1 MNLYLIPLMVVLVLC
16 SAFFSSSEISY
27 ATANK
32 LHIRSAAENGSKRA
46 GRVLWIQEH
55 FPSFLSTILVG
66 NNLVNIAF
74 SSVMTLLLAARLGSS
89 GETAAPLVSTA
100 VLLVFG
106 EIVPKLVGTNQ
117 ADRLVYLYVFPLR
130 FFMRLFTPVV
140 FVVNAIVRRLSRFW
154 TPAETEPE
162 VTDEELVN
170 ILETI
175 EEEGVFTEKESELIK
190 SAIEFSDVTAMDI
203 YIPRVD
209 VSAFNLDDGI
219 EELLKDDD
227 MLSYSR
233 IPVYQE
239 SIDNI
244 LGILSTKK
252 LLKAAAIQPLN
263 EIRVDDLLSPPVYVH
278 KTRTIS
284 SILKEF
290 RKKHL
295 MMAVVVDEFGGTM
308 GILTLEDILEE
319 IVGDIFDES
328 DEIEQDVVAEGENSF
343 TVDGSM
349 NIEDFFE
356 YVGYTPPDFD
366 SEYTTMGGWAVEMLD
381 RFPKAGDHFIW
392 DRFDVTVTAAEAMR
406 VETLNIHLLP
416 PPETAES

>member
-1 MNLYLIPLMVVLVLC
+1 MIWLLVLMVLLVIC

-32 LHIRSAAENGSKRA
+32 LHIRSAAEAGDRRA
-46 GRVLWIQEH
+46 KGAQWISDH
-55 FPSFLSTILVG
+55 FPKFLSTILVG

-74 SSVMTLLLAARLGSS
+74 TSVVTLLLNQYYGSA
-89 GETAAPLVSTA
+89 GESAAPLVSTA

-106 EIVPKLVGTNQ
+106 EIIPKIVGTSQ
-117 ADRLVYLYVFPLR
+117 ADRLVYFYVFPLR
-130 FFMRLFTPVV
+130 FFMTLFTPVV
-140 FVVNAIVRRLSRFW
+140 AVVNAIVGKLGRLW
-154 TPAETEPE
+154 TPEEQEPE
-162 VTDEELVN
+162 VTDDELVS

-175 EEEGVFTEKESELIK
+175 EEEGVFTEQESELIK

-203 YIPRVD
+203 LVPRVD
-209 VSAFNLDDGI
+209 MTAFNLDDGL
-219 EELLKDDD
+219 EELLEDDD

-233 IPVYQE
+233 IPVYRE
-239 SIDNI
+239 TIDNI

-252 LLKAAAIQPLN
+252 LLKAAVTQPLD
-263 EIRVDDLLSPPVYVH
+263 EIDVDELLSPPVYVH
-278 KTRTIS
+278 KTRNIS

-295 MMAVVVDEFGGTM
+295 MMAVVVDEFGGTL

-328 DEIEQDVVAEGENSF
+328 DEVELDVVPEGEDIY
-343 TVDGSM
+343 TVDGGT

-356 YVGYTPPDFD
+356 YIGYTPPVFE
-366 SEYTTMGGWAVEMLD
+366 SEYSTMGGWAVEKLD
-381 RFPKAGDHFIW
+381 RFPEVGDHFTW

-406 VETLNIHLLP
+406 VETLQIRLLP
-416 PPETAES
+416 PAEEE

>member
-1 MNLYLIPLMVVLVLC
+1 MIWMLILMVLLVLC
-16 SAFFSSSEISY
+16 SAFFSSSEISF

-32 LHIRSAAENGSKRA
+32 LHIRSAAEAGDRRA
-46 GRVLWIQEH
+46 KGVQWISDH
-55 FPSFLSTILVG
+55 FPKFLSTILVG

-74 SSVMTLLLAARLGSS
+74 SSVMTLLLAES
-89 GETAAPLVSTA
+89 GENAAPFVSTA
-100 VLLVFG
+100 VLLILG
-106 EIVPKLVGTNQ
+106 EIIPKIIGTSQ
-117 ADRLVYLYVFPLR
+117 ADRLVYFYVYPLR
-130 FFMRLFTPVV
+130 FFMLLFTPVV
-140 FVVNAIVRRLSRFW
+140 SVVNAIVSKLSKFW
-154 TPAETEPE
+154 TPEEPEPE
-162 VTDEELVN
+162 VTDDELVT

-175 EEEGVFTEKESELIK
+175 EEEGVFTEQESELIK

-203 YIPRVD
+203 LIPRVD
-209 VSAFNLDDGI
+209 MAAFDLDDGL
-219 EELLKDDD
+219 EKLLEDDD

-233 IPVYQE
+233 IPVYRE
-239 SIDNI
+239 TIDNI

-252 LLKAAAIQPLN
+252 LLKSAVTQELD
-263 EIRVDDLLSPPVYVH
+263 EIDVDDLLSPPVYVH

-328 DEIEQDVVAEGENSF
+328 DEVELDVVPEGEDIF
-343 TVDGSM
+343 TVDGGT
-349 NIEDFFE
+349 NIGDFFD
-356 YVGYTPPDFD
+356 YIGYTPPDFE
-366 SEYTTMGGWAVEMLD
+366 SEYSTMGGWAVERLD
-381 RFPKAGDHFIW
+381 RFPEVGDHFVW

-406 VETLNIHLLP
+406 VETLQIRLLP
-416 PPETAES
+416 LPEKEE

>member
-1 MNLYLIPLMVVLVLC
+1 MIWMLILMVLLVLC
-16 SAFFSSSEISY
+16 SAFFSSSEISF

-32 LHIRSAAENGSKRA
+32 LHIRSAAEAGDRRA
-46 GRVLWIQEH
+46 KGVQWISDH
-55 FPSFLSTILVG
+55 FPKILSTILVG

-74 SSVMTLLLAARLGSS
+74 SAVMTLLLAES
-89 GETAAPLVSTA
+89 GENAAPFVSTA
-100 VLLVFG
+100 VLLILG
-106 EIVPKLVGTNQ
+106 EIIPKIIGTSQ
-117 ADRLVYLYVFPLR
+117 ADRLVYFYVYPLR
-130 FFMRLFTPVV
+130 FFMLLFTPVV
-140 FVVNAIVRRLSRFW
+140 SVVNAIVSKLSKFW
-154 TPAETEPE
+154 TPEEPEPE
-162 VTDEELVN
+162 VTDDELVT

-175 EEEGVFTEKESELIK
+175 EEEGVFTEQESELIK

-203 YIPRVD
+203 LIPRVD
-209 VSAFNLDDGI
+209 MAAFDLDDGL
-219 EELLKDDD
+219 EKLLEDDD

-233 IPVYQE
+233 IPVYRE
-239 SIDNI
+239 TIDNI

-252 LLKAAAIQPLN
+252 LLKSAVTQELD
-263 EIRVDDLLSPPVYVH
+263 EIDVDDLLSPPVYVH

-328 DEIEQDVVAEGENSF
+328 DEVELDVVPEGEDIF
-343 TVDGSM
+343 TVDGGT
-349 NIEDFFE
+349 NIGDFFD
-356 YVGYTPPDFD
+356 YIGYTPPDFE
-366 SEYTTMGGWAVEMLD
+366 SEYSTMGGWAVERLD
-381 RFPKAGDHFIW
+381 RFPEVGDHFVW

-406 VETLNIHLLP
+406 VETLQIRLLP
-416 PPETAES
+416 LPEKEE

>member
-1 MNLYLIPLMVVLVLC
+1 MIWMLILMVLLVLC

-32 LHIRSAAENGSKRA
+32 LHIRSAAEAGDRRA
-46 GRVLWIQEH
+46 KGVQWISDH
-55 FPSFLSTILVG
+55 FPKFLSTILVG

-74 SSVMTLLLAARLGSS
+74 SSVMTLLLAES
-89 GETAAPLVSTA
+89 GENAAPFVSTA
-100 VLLVFG
+100 VLLILG
-106 EIVPKLVGTNQ
+106 EIIPKIIGTSQ
-117 ADRLVYLYVFPLR
+117 ADRLVYIYVYPLR
-130 FFMRLFTPVV
+130 FFMLLFTPVV
-140 FVVNAIVRRLSRFW
+140 SVVNAIVSKLSKFW
-154 TPAETEPE
+154 TPEEPEPE
-162 VTDEELVN
+162 VTDDELVT

-175 EEEGVFTEKESELIK
+175 EEEGVFTEQESELIK
-190 SAIEFSDVTAMDI
+190 SAIEFSDVTAVDI
-203 YIPRVD
+203 LIPRVD
-209 VSAFNLDDGI
+209 MAAFDLDDGLDK
-219 EELLKDDD
+219 LLEDDD

-233 IPVYQE
+233 IPVYRE
-239 SIDNI
+239 TIDNI

-252 LLKAAAIQPLN
+252 LLKAAVAQGLD
-263 EIRVDDLLSPPVYVH
+263 EIDVDDLLSPPVYVH

-328 DEIEQDVVAEGENSF
+328 DEVELDVVPEGEDIF
-343 TVDGSM
+343 TVDGGT
-349 NIEDFFE
+349 NIGDFFD
-356 YVGYTPPDFD
+356 YIGYTPPDFE
-366 SEYTTMGGWAVEMLD
+366 SEYSTMGGWAVERLD
-381 RFPKAGDHFIW
+381 RFPQVGDHFVW

-406 VETLNIHLLP
+406 VETLQIRLLP
-416 PPETAES
+416 LPEKEE

>member
-1 MNLYLIPLMVVLVLC
+1 MIWAIALMILLVLC

-32 LHIRSAAENGSKRA
+32 LHIRSAAEAGDRRA
-46 GRVLWIQEH
+46 KGVLWISEH
-55 FPSFLSTILVG
+55 FPKFLSTILVG

-74 SSVMTLLLAARLGSS
+74 SSVVTLLLTDRMGSS
-89 GETAAPLVSTA
+89 GENAAPFVSTA
-100 VLLVFG
+100 VLLICG
-106 EIVPKLVGTNQ
+106 EIIPKIVGTNQ
-117 ADRLVYLYVFPLR
+117 ADRLVYFYVVPLR
-130 FFMRLFTPVV
+130 FFMLLFTPVV
-140 FVVNAIVRRLSRFW
+140 AVVNAIVGKLSRFW
-154 TPAETEPE
+154 TPEESEPE
-162 VTDEELVN
+162 VTDDELVT

-175 EEEGVFTEKESELIK
+175 EEEGVFTEQESELIK
-190 SAIEFSDVTAMDI
+190 SAIEFSDVTAVDI
-203 YIPRVD
+203 LIPRVD
-209 VSAFNLDDGI
+209 VAAFNLDDGL

-233 IPVYQE
+233 IPVYRE
-239 SIDNI
+239 TIDNI
-244 LGILSTKK
+244 QGILSTKK
-252 LLKAAAIQPLN
+252 LLKAAATQELAQID
-263 EIRVDDLLSPPVYVH
+263 VDELLSPPVYVH
-278 KTRTIS
+278 KTRNIS

-328 DEIEQDVVAEGENSF
+328 DEVELDVVPEGEDVF
-343 TVDGSM
+343 TVDGGT

-356 YVGYTPPDFD
+356 YIGYTPPEFE
-366 SEYTTMGGWAVEMLD
+366 SEYTTMGGWAVEKLD
-381 RFPKAGDHFIW
+381 RFPKAGDHFTW

-406 VETLNIHLLP
+406 VETLQVRLLP
-416 PPETAES
+416 PPEEEE